1 MAAQVQAHGN
11 VKAVAELAAQIALAT
26 RWPADMIAQAL
37 LSNERTLLAS
47 PMCSSACAEP
57 GCYGTRPITCAWP
70 DRSCAPGETWTLS
83 GEILAVEQE
92 HQA

>member
-37 LSNERTLLAS
+37 LCNERTVLGITDVLVRLR
-47 PMCSSACAEP
+47 
-57 GCYGTRPITCAWP
+57 GTGVLRNPADHLCMARQVLCP
-70 DRSCAPGETWTLS
+70 R
-83 GEILAVEQE
+83 
-92 HQA
+92 